1 MRGKVSIAAVR
12 KANDKMNGKVSMH
25 KSTGSGI
32 AVTVKTGKLSKT
44 YAISSDKITQAYKL
58 AKSK

>member
-12 KANDKMNGKVSMH
+12 KANDKMNGKVSAH
-25 KSTGSGI
+25 RIAGSGI
-32 AVTVKTGKLSKT
+32 AVTVKTGKLIKT
-44 YAISSDKITQAYKL
+44 YAISSDKIAQAYKL